1 MIMRKSNK
9 KDGEPLTLDGL
20 MSELNNLFASRKDD
34 PKAVDIKSMIQNL
47 LGEEHDEKAE
57 DDAMTAC
64 PDGLEPEG
72 IDISNE
78 DLSGGM
84 IGYECITDASEADG
98 NIMTQDIYKLLKM
111 RVNIQ
116 VWNCLFNL

>member
-34 PKAVDIKSMIQNL
+34 PKAMDIKSMIQSL
-47 LGEEHDEKAE
+47 LGEERDEKAE

-64 PDGLEPEG
+64 PDG

-84 IGYECITDASEADG
+84 VGYDRFMDALNA
-98 NIMTQDIYKLLKM
+98 NTQIFVDDELGDKIPAIAFNHVLSGLL
-111 RVNIQ
+111 
-116 VWNCLFNL
+116 